1 MERLVR
7 RILFVVGLSASACA
21 HAQLS
26 YPADQWWD
34 NRWYVAPFVQFT
46 FPDNARL
53 AKNGTGFGLAAG
65 KALTPSWDVELRGA
79 YEELNAQGA
88 PDNWHNWTLEAD
100 GKYYFLGRRGRANW
114 DEIQPYAI
122 AGLGLIYDSVNVS
135 KTSMMAS
142 AGAGITLAL
151 GNWGRFF
158 IDGRYRWDSNSA
170 KLVSQNSFGDWVLN
184 FGILIPIGT
193 APAVTETAAR
203 PAAAP
208 PPPPAPPPAPPPVA
222 TAQPV
227 TPPPPAPPPVATPS
241 RATRTFDL
249 SADGMFAYDKAV
261 LTPIGE
267 SRIENMIE
275 GMRQAGVTGLTSI
288 TILGHTDPLGAP
300 PYNQMLSQQRANAVK
315 AYLVGR
321 GIPANIITAEGR
333 GETQL
338 KITEDECRA
347 KGQGAPRSALIACLA
362 PDRRVEIIATVTGLA
377 P

>member
-1 MERLVR
+1 
-7 RILFVVGLSASACA
+7 
-21 HAQLS
+21 
-26 YPADQWWD
+26 
-34 NRWYVAPFVQFT
+34 
-46 FPDNARL
+46 
-53 AKNGTGFGLAAG
+53 
-65 KALTPSWDVELRGA
+65 
-79 YEELNAQGA
+79 
-88 PDNWHNWTLEAD
+88 
-100 GKYYFLGRRGRANW
+100 
-114 DEIQPYAI
+114 
-122 AGLGLIYDSVNVS
+122 
-135 KTSMMAS
+135 
-142 AGAGITLAL
+142 
-151 GNWGRFF
+151 
-158 IDGRYRWDSNSA
+158 
-170 KLVSQNSFGDWVLN
+170 
-184 FGILIPIGT
+184 
-193 APAVTETAAR
+193 
-203 PAAAP
+203 
-208 PPPPAPPPAPPPVA
+208 
-222 TAQPV
+222 V

-267 SRIENMIE
+267 SRVENMIE